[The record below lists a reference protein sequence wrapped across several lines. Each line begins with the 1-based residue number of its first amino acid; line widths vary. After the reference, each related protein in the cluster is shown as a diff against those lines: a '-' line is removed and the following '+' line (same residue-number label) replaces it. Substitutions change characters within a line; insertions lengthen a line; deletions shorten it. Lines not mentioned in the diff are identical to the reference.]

1 MAMAGKKALVTGG
14 AGFIGSHLCG
24 VLIDRGWNVSV
35 VDDLSSSDGSNIEG
49 LGDRVSLHVGDIR
62 DLDLMKGLLEDSD
75 ALFNLAAMVSVP
87 KSVQKP
93 RECYEVNV
101 TAFSDMLELL
111 KDRPVPVVYASSAAI
126 YGEGADDGPRRETEL
141 PMPQSPY
148 GASKAMDELVAAAAF
163 RCWGIPSVGLRF
175 FNVYGPRQNP
185 EGPYASVIPR
195 FTTALLDGRAVTVFG
210 DGEQT
215 RDFVHVEDVARV
227 MVKAADEAQSI
238 GGSVMNVG
246 SGRRASVNE
255 VYSLLSRLVSEKESP
270 SFEPERP
277 GDIRHSFA
285 DLSELRSLM
294 DLSSFRSLEDGI
306 DDTVSYYRRRC
317 GL

>member
-1 MAMAGKKALVTGG
+1 MKGKKALVTGG
-14 AGFIGSHLCG
+14 AGFIGSHLCDL
-24 VLIDRGWNVSV
+24 LIDRGWTVSV
-35 VDDLSSSDGSNIEG
+35 LDDLSGTDGSNIEHLEG
-49 LGDRVSLHVGDIR
+49 KGVELYRGDIR
-62 DLDLMKGLLEDSD
+62 DLALMERLQASVDGV
-75 ALFNLAAMVSVP
+75 FHLAAMVSVP
-87 KSVQKP
+87 RSVREPK
-93 RECYEVNV
+93 ECYEVNV

-148 GASKAMDELVAAAAF
+148 GASKAMDELVAAAAS

-215 RDFVHVEDVARV
+215 RDFIHVKDVARV
-227 MVKAADEAQSI
+227 MVRAAEEAQSI

-255 VYSLLSRLVSEKESP
+255 VYTLLSRLVPEKESP
-270 SFEPERP
+270 SFELERP

-285 DLSELRSLM
+285 DLSRLRALM

-306 DDTVSYYRRRC
+306 DDTLSYYLRRG